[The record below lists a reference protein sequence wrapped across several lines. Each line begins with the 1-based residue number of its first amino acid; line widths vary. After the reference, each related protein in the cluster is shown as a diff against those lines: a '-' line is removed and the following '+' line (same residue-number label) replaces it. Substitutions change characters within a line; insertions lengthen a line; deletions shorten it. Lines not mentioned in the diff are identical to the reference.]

1 MITVV
6 GATGNVGGPLV
17 RTLAERGADVTAVSR
32 GEPAAGV
39 RHVRADLA
47 APETLRPAFD
57 GAEAVFLIV
66 PGAGDGID
74 ARALAGR
81 ARAAGVRKMVLLSSQ
96 AVATRP
102 GSASYAPMRALE
114 RAIEESGLAWTFLRA
129 GGFASNAHAWAP
141 ALRAERTVTAP
152 FGDVGLPIVDPLD
165 IAETAAAVLLS
176 DGHDGQVYELTGPAL
191 STPRSRALDL
201 AGALGEPVR
210 FVEQTP
216 AEAREQMLRFMPAP
230 VADGTL
236 AILGTPTAEE
246 QRISPDIEKILGR
259 APGSFAGWAARNV
272 AAFR

>member
-1 MITVV
+1 MIVVV

-17 RTLAERGADVTAVSR
+17 RILAERGADVTAVSR
-32 GEPAAGV
+32 GEPAGGV

-74 ARALAGR
+74 AAALADR

-102 GSASYAPMRALE
+102 GSASHAPL
-114 RAIEESGLAWTFLRA
+114 RAIERVIEGSGLAWTFLRA
-129 GGFASNAHAWAP
+129 GGFASNAYAWAP
-141 ALRAERTVTAP
+141 ALRAERTVAAP
-152 FGDVGLPIVDPLD
+152 FGDVGLPVVDPLD
-165 IAETAAAVLLS
+165 IAETAAAVLLA
-176 DGHDGQVYELTGPAL
+176 DGHHGQAYEVTGPAL

-230 VADGTL
+230 VVDGTL
-236 AILGTPTAEE
+236 GILGAPTADE
-246 QRISPDIEKILGR
+246 QRISPDVEKILGR
-259 APGSFAGWAARNV
+259 APGTFAGWAARNV

>member
-129 GGFASNAHAWAP
+129 GGFASNAYAWAP